1 MAARQSDNQDA
12 IALSVNDL
20 ATLTSANAPPRD
32 PRHFTSESGIV
43 VRVNE
48 TIPPVKLPP
57 EYHEVREYVS
67 AAQGS
72 RYEITYRFSRVA

>member
-1 MAARQSDNQDA
+1 M
-12 IALSVNDL
+12 
-20 ATLTSANAPPRD
+20 
-32 PRHFTSESGIV
+32 SESGIV

-48 TIPPVKLPP
+48 TIRPVKLPP